1 MTLTLPRSTA
11 MRRVSLLLSLAVI
24 VSVVAAPVPKALKA
38 KRPDAEVFVGEWQV
52 ETNGQSG
59 RHTWTFEENLTM
71 WSKAVGANG
80 TGSKWVMK
88 IDPDKSP
95 KEIDFGDIYKGI
107 YEIDGDDIRIVYSHQ
122 RPANFDDK
130 ARNNYTVLRRAEK
143 K

>member
-1 MTLTLPRSTA
+1 MRSA
-11 MRRVSLLLSLAVI
+11 LLLSLVLVVG
-24 VSVVAAPVPKALKA
+24 VSAAPVPKPLKA

-59 RHTWTFEENLTM
+59 RHIWTFDEDLIM

-80 TGSKWVMK
+80 MGSKWVIK

-95 KEIDFGDIYKGI
+95 KHIDIGPDYKGI
-107 YEIDGDDIRIVYSHQ
+107 YEIDGDEIRLCYSGQ

-130 ARNNYTVLRRAEK
+130 ARTNYTVLRRAEK